1 MATKKLKSKAA
12 KASAAAEKSA
22 AFTVKNASK
31 VIMEQA
37 EHIWL
42 AGLGAFSKAQEQG
55 GKVFETLIKE
65 GQALEKATRDLAGGR
80 VEDAKDAV
88 ETARDAVESTVSQ
101 VRDRASDTW
110 DRLEKVFED
119 RVSKALNRLGVPGPT
134 DLAELAKRV
143 EELSKAVR
151 ALEGGQRGSKA
162 KLTSVKSAPRAAA
175 KKATTRAAA
184 KPRAAAK
191 AASKTAAKP
200 RAAATKAPATAT
212 KTAATKAAAVK
223 KAVAPKVT
231 PTPAKTES

>member
-12 KASAAAEKSA
+12 KVEQSAP
-22 AFTVKNASK
+22 FTVKNASK

-65 GQALEKATRDLAGGR
+65 GQALEKATRDLTGDR
-80 VEDAKDAV
+80 VDTARDAV
-88 ETARDAVESTVSQ
+88 ENARDAVESTVSQ

-151 ALEGGQRGSKA
+151 ALEGGQRGTKTKIA
-162 KLTSVKSAPRAAA
+162 AVRKTAPRAVA
-175 KKATTRAAA
+175 KKAAPKAAAKPRTATKTAPKAAA

-191 AASKTAAKP
+191 
-200 RAAATKAPATAT
+200 PATVKPAT
-212 KTAATKAAAVK
+212 VKKAAAPRR
-223 KAVAPKVT
+223 APKVT
-231 PTPAKTES
+231 PAPAKS